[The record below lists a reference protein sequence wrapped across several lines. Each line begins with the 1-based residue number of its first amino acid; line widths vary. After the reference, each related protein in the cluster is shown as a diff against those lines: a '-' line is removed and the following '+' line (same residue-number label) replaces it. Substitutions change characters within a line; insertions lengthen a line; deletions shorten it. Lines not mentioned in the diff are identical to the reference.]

1 VKEHKELI
9 NRAKSD
15 ETEERCWYLMRNMT
29 IVELTRSEMPRSKN
43 ILFDRHSGAKAL
55 YRKHGITQ
63 TLLVVF
69 LFTHP
74 LSAAYQTLTLG
85 QSLQCPALCRYNSR
99 SESEIK
105 IDGPIIKFQQKL
117 SISRD
122 DQAQAGSRLKLTILR
137 SSSPQNEPPQI
148 DNDFNATFVSKIPK
162 VEPERELTAQEKMQI
177 AMGIEVET
185 EEDRLA
191 RIAKREALVAKKEQ
205 EKLIRLGVAVAS
217 GFAAVLNYAYQYT
230 HPITSLSLLADM
242 QKNSE
247 ELTVIGKNGR
257 PTVVDFW
264 APWCEN
270 CKASAP
276 TLSAIEAE
284 YKSQVNFVLING
296 DLAENWG
303 LIERFGVDAIP
314 HLALLDSDGTVE
326 TALIGPIPKSVL
338 RADLDILLSN
348 AQVEKKGGAVVDD
361 EKLKLPHM
369 MYDAF
374 RNKPDLKKV
383 SFD

>member
-1 VKEHKELI
+1 
-9 NRAKSD
+9 
-15 ETEERCWYLMRNMT
+15 MT
-29 IVELTRSEMPRSKN
+29 SELTANKTSRSENVLSN
-43 ILFDRHSGAKAL
+43 RHSRSVGKD
-55 YRKHGITQ
+55 RKHSLTP
-63 TLLVVF
+63 TVLVLF
-69 LFTHP
+69 LCMLP
-74 LSAAYQTLTLG
+74 LAAALQTLTLG
-85 QSLQCPALCRYNSR
+85 QSIRCPALCRYNQLSN
-99 SESEIK
+99 SEIRV
-105 IDGPIIKFQQKL
+105 DGLISKFQPKL
-117 SISRD
+117 SSKCYD
-122 DQAQAGSRLKLTILR
+122 QAGSRLKLTILH
-137 SSSPQNEPPQI
+137 SSSPGSEPPQT
-148 DNDFNATFVSKIPK
+148 DNDFNETPVSEIPK
-162 VEPERELTAQEKMQI
+162 VEPEQELTAQEKMQI

-191 RIAKREALVAKKEQ
+191 RIAKREALVVKKEK
-205 EKLIRLGVAVAS
+205 EKLVRLGVAIAS
-217 GFAAVLNYAYQYT
+217 GVAAVLNYAYQYT
-230 HPITSLSLLADM
+230 HPITSLSLLTEM

-284 YKSQVNFVLING
+284 YKSQVNFVLVNG

-314 HLALLDSDGTVE
+314 HMAMVESDGTIQ

-338 RADLDILLSN
+338 RADLDVLLSN
-348 AQVEKKGGAVVDD
+348 SQIEKKGGAVIEE

-374 RNKPDLKKV
+374 RNKPELKKV
-383 SFD
+383 TFD